1 VSVLEESIVAKT
13 LKDQL
18 LTAEKRPQLLTDCE
32 KLIDEEV
39 AAKSGLS
46 GMAVKAAFGMV
57 KAVKPGIIR
66 ESVDALIDAFVE
78 KMEPF
83 YTAQQSSTQSVEAY
97 FSTRAGEVSDALLGV
112 TDARAARAKN
122 ATIKKAYE
130 SLRPKGKQHVEAA
143 IPRLSRLVGRYV
155 GA

>member
-1 VSVLEESIVAKT
+1 MPKT

-18 LTAEKRPQLLTDCE
+18 LSAEKRPQLLTDCE

-39 AAKSGLS
+39 ASKSGLS

-66 ESVDALIDAFVE
+66 ESVDALIDEFVE

-83 YTAQQSSTQSVEAY
+83 YAAQQGGSQTVEGY
-97 FSTRAGEVSDALLGV
+97 FSARAAEVADALLGV
-112 TDARAARAKN
+112 TDMRAMRSKN
-122 ATIKKAYE
+122 GTIKKAYE

-143 IPRLSRLVGRYV
+143 IPRLSKLVGRYV

>member
-1 VSVLEESIVAKT
+1 MAKT

-46 GMAVKAAFGMV
+46 GMAVKGAFAMV

-66 ESVDALIDAFVE
+66 ESVDALIDDFVS

-83 YTAQQSSTQSVEAY
+83 YTAQQGGSQSVEAY
-97 FSTRAGEVSDALLGV
+97 FSARAGEVADALLGV

-143 IPRLSRLVGRYV
+143 IPRLSRLVGKYV
-155 GA
+155 GG